1 MYATTYRVGLHNSP
15 PLAEQARILRVE
27 LEGVVYLARQRE
39 ELALLFRQRHAA
51 ALRRDGGRIPVAN
64 LRTAASLST
73 FIVQMCTTRCRWL
86 RTWLCAYLYS
96 SVRRSPLPFHAIV
109 PSATVTLF

>member
-1 MYATTYRVGLHNSP
+1 M
-15 PLAEQARILRVE
+15 
-27 LEGVVYLARQRE
+27 YLARQRE
-39 ELALLFRQRHAA
+39 ELALVLRQRHAA

-64 LRTAASLST
+64 LRTAANLST
-73 FIVQMCTTRCRWL
+73 FFVQMCTTRCRWL